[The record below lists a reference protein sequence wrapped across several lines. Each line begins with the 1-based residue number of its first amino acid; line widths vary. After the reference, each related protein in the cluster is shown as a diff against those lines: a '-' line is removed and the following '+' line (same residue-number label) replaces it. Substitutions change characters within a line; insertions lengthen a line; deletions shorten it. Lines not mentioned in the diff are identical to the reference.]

1 MPIQAFIDDS
11 GGVGQTNHFVLAG
24 YIGQAEDWAAFSDE
38 WRAICDRE
46 PKTMPFKMWE
56 AAHLVG
62 AFAGWSVEAR
72 DQRVRALAEI
82 IVRYPFTTFHCITDL
97 EGFSKTIPEAVQK
110 RMAQPYV
117 FAFQMTIM
125 GVAYELLE
133 RGQTER
139 FEIIFDEQVIF
150 GPRAV
155 EWYQLI
161 KVLAD
166 DDVGAIMPVQ
176 PMFKSDDEV
185 MPLQAADLLAWMFR
199 RDVDDEPHSFG
210 WLGRLFNSM
219 HLSEHSQFVDEER
232 MIFQVEMSMDST
244 FADDANRK
252 ILGAQERERRP

>member
-11 GGVGQTNHFVLAG
+11 GGVGQTGHFVLAG
-24 YIGQAEDWAAFSDE
+24 YIGHVEDWAAFSDE
-38 WRAICDRE
+38 WRAICERG
-46 PKTMPFKMWE
+46 PKTMPFKMRD
-56 AAHLVG
+56 AVHFAG
-62 AFAGWSVEAR
+62 AFAGWPVEAR
-72 DQRVRALAEI
+72 DQRVRELAET

-150 GPRAV
+150 GPRALK
-155 EWYQLI
+155 WYELI
-161 KVLAD
+161 KALAD
-166 DDVGAIMPVQ
+166 DDVGAIMPLQ
-176 PMFKSDDEV
+176 PMFQSDDAV

-210 WLGRLFNSM
+210 WLGRLFNAM
-219 HLSEHSQFVDEER
+219 HLSDHSQFVDEER
-232 MIFQVEMSMDST
+232 MRFQVTMSMDPA
-244 FADDANRK
+244 FADDAVSK
-252 ILGAQERERRP
+252 ILEAQERESRP